1 MGQNG
6 VRSPDEELQRE
17 LKSPIANPFN
27 EFMSEYYKYDN
38 IPNDQ

>member
-27 EFMSEYYKYDN
+27 ECMSEYYKYDN
-38 IPNDQ
+38 TPNDQ